1 MKLSTCG
8 RAAIALAVTALA
20 SIASAKIVRV
30 NLTEMVAK
38 TNDAVLGTIVKSR
51 VTRIDHPIDG
61 PDLYFTT
68 LSIEGTSLETA
79 KPVTVDVSFM
89 GGFVDSEHGSF
100 NSEAPSA
107 DDVKIGNKVVC
118 FHKYVENMGG
128 DFSGNAIY
136 CWHGG
141 IYRTFERSGNVFVQ
155 GRGEGYAIP
164 SNIALNDLKTQ
175 IDVAVKAKG
184 AGK

>member
-1 MKLSTCG
+1 MKLSSLG
-8 RAAIALAVTALA
+8 RSAIALAVTAVA
-20 SIASAKIVRV
+20 SIATAQILRV
-30 NLTEMVAK
+30 NLTEIVAK

-61 PDLYFTT
+61 PELYFTT

-89 GGFVDSEHGSF
+89 GGFVDAEHGSF

-118 FHKYVENMGG
+118 FYAYNENMGG
-128 DFSGNAIY
+128 DFAGNEIFG
-136 CWHGG
+136 WHGG
-141 IYRTFERSGNVFVQ
+141 IYRTFERAGNVFVQ
-155 GRGEGYAIP
+155 GRGEAYAIP
-164 SNIALNDLKTQ
+164 SNIALNDLKSQ
-175 IDVAVKAKG
+175 IAVAVEAKG